1 MMTMA
6 IRFLSSITFF
16 VCSIVV
22 AHAASVLVDA
32 DWVAPRLNDPQL
44 VLVDMSDAEQYSRFH
59 LPGAVHLPYEAL
71 LKRVPRQPFAARLDD
86 AVLYRLLGS
95 LGIQRTHHVVIYDDA
110 GGLHA
115 GRLFWEL
122 ERIGHPQVSVLDGGL
137 VAWVLQGRKVVNAP
151 TSRLPATYVASG
163 GGRANEATLAEVKR
177 AASGDGPLLLDVR
190 TQEEYVGTARDP
202 RSGHVP
208 GARLWPWE
216 QALDVSGGYTR
227 ANAAALRES
236 LARSGAG
243 DTKKPVIA
251 YCRSGHR
258 ASQTYL
264 MLRSLGYENVR
275 LYPNSMLEYAADP
288 SAPVKQGTQP

>member
-1 MMTMA
+1 MP
-6 IRFLSSITFF
+6 IRIYS
-16 VCSIVV
+16 SIVV
-22 AHAASVLVDA
+22 FLCAIAAAHAAPVLVDA
-32 DWVAPRLNDPQL
+32 DWVAARLNDPQV
-44 VLVDMSDAEQYSRFH
+44 VLVDTSDAEQYSRFH

-71 LKRVPRQPFAARLDD
+71 LKRVPRQPFATRLDD
-86 AVLYRLLGS
+86 TELQRLLGS
-95 LGIQRTHHVVIYDDA
+95 VGIQRTHHVVIYDDA

-137 VAWVLQGRKVVNAP
+137 VAWILQGRKVVNASTP
-151 TSRLPATYVASG
+151 RLPATYAASG
-163 GGRANEATLAEVKR
+163 GGRTNEATLADVKR

-190 TQEEYVGTARDP
+190 TQEEYVGIAREP

-216 QALDVSGGYTR
+216 QAVDVSGGYTR

-236 LARSGAG
+236 LTRAGAG
-243 DTKKPVIA
+243 DAKKPVIA

-264 MLRSLGYENVR
+264 TLRSLGYENVR
-275 LYPNSMLEYAADP
+275 LYANSMLEYAADT
-288 SAPVKQGTQP
+288 SAPVKQGSAP